1 MKEQGR
7 RTLLMAFRVLVSVT
21 LLAYLVRE
29 VDPAQLLVAWQTII
43 LPFVLLAAGLQLL
56 GVLINAL
63 KWWVLIRSSGQHV
76 SYPWTVRT
84 YFIGQFFSN
93 FLPTMIGGDAVRM
106 YQLNLRI
113 RQPSIA
119 VTSVFVER
127 LTGFVALNVIAI
139 TALQLSI
146 ERFADA
152 PELYRAA
159 IGCIAVAS
167 AGLLL
172 ALCVAPLTRLLGHLY
187 LPNMFNWHGK
197 LELIAQSL
205 ASYYASRGSLALAL
219 LLSSA
224 YQLVWI
230 GSNYTLAR
238 ALRIDVSLA
247 FMALMVPISDIIGL
261 IPIFLNN
268 LGAREG
274 TFVVLLGQLDITKE
288 VALSLAFLIFVVR
301 MAVSVAGGLL
311 YILSGLADIAPVIG
325 QDRPI
330 DTTLTGK
337 P

>member
-7 RTLLMAFRVLVSVT
+7 RTILVALRVLVSVT

-29 VDPAQLLVAWQTII
+29 VDPAQLLVAWQTVI

-113 RQPSIA
+113 RHPSIA
-119 VTSVFVER
+119 VASVFVER
-127 LTGFVALNVIAI
+127 LTGFVALNVIAM
-139 TALQLSI
+139 TALRLSI

-159 IGCIAVAS
+159 IGCIVVAS

-172 ALCVAPLTRLLGHLY
+172 ALCAAPLTRLLRHLH
-187 LPNMFNWHGK
+187 LPNMFNWRGK

-205 ASYYASRGSLALAL
+205 ASYYAARGPLALAL

-230 GSNYTLAR
+230 GSNYALAR
-238 ALRIDVSLA
+238 ALRIDVSFA

-274 TFVVLLGQLDITKE
+274 TFVVLLGQLDITTE
-288 VALSLAFLIFVVR
+288 VALALAFLIFVVR
-301 MAVSVAGGLL
+301 MGVSLAGGLL
-311 YILSGLADIAPVIG
+311 YMLRGLADAAPVIA

-330 DTTLTGK
+330 DTTLVEK

>member
-1 MKEQGR
+1 M
-7 RTLLMAFRVLVSVT
+7 LVALRVLVSVT
-21 LLAYLVRE
+21 LLAYLMSE
-29 VDPAQLLVAWQTII
+29 VDPAQLLVAWQTIL

-106 YQLNLRI
+106 YQLNRRI
-113 RQPSIA
+113 RQPSLA
-119 VTSVFVER
+119 VASVFVER
-127 LTGFVALNVIAI
+127 LSGFVALNVIAI
-139 TALQLSI
+139 AALRLSV
-146 ERFADA
+146 ERFANA
-152 PELYRAA
+152 PELYQAA

-172 ALCVAPLTRLLGHLY
+172 ALCAAPLTRLLRHFA
-187 LPNMFNWHGK
+187 LPNMLNWRGK
-197 LELIAQSL
+197 LESVAQSL
-205 ASYYASRGSLALAL
+205 VSYYACHSALAL
-219 LLSSA
+219 VLFLSSV

-230 GSNYTLAR
+230 GSNYALAQ
-238 ALRIDVSLA
+238 ALRIDVSFA

-274 TFVVLLGQLDITKE
+274 TFVVLLGQLDITPE

-301 MAVSVAGGLL
+301 MGVSLVGGVLYMLGGLA
-311 YILSGLADIAPVIG
+311 GTAPVIA
-325 QDRPI
+325 QDLLM
-330 DTTLTGK
+330 DTTLVEK